1 MAGTNLDLYRKL
13 LDCFSIDIVAS
24 GGVSS
29 MADVKALREMDIY
42 GAILGK
48 ALYVG
53 GIDLAEA
60 ISAAK

>member
-1 MAGTNLDLYRKL
+1 
-13 LDCFSIDIVAS
+13 
-24 GGVSS
+24 

-60 ISAAK
+60 VAHCKNP